1 MRIAMIGASLF
12 MLAIGGTQAEAAA
25 WCAYYDRSTSNCG
38 FRTFQQ
44 CLATISGQSG
54 AWCAQNPQ
62 GGYEVSVANCSDA
75 VDDILTAGI
84 RTLLSA

>member
-1 MRIAMIGASLF
+1 LLQEHSMRIAMIGASLF

-62 GGYEVSVANCSDA
+62 GGYEDSRRRS
-75 VDDILTAGI
+75 
-84 RTLLSA
+84 RQQY